1 MDTYFAPAER
11 ADEFTLLQEVELA
24 SENPIID
31 GLMNAVGGLVAIL
44 NEQRQIIALNET
56 LLKMLGIGEAS
67 DVLGLRP
74 GEAVGCIHAHD
85 LPGGC
90 GTSEYC
96 ATCGAAIAI
105 VTSLAQNKTTE
116 QTCALTVNRDGRPE
130 DIYLRVRA
138 TPITFES
145 KNLLLLFLQDITRQ
159 QQWANLEQTFY
170 HDISNLV
177 TALAG
182 TSELLTYDDWNDKKE
197 LNQTVYQLSQR
208 LLKEIE
214 IQKALTHAE
223 LAHYRPTLTRV
234 SVAQI
239 INELQNVYSNHP
251 VAENKY
257 LNLPPEIPNL
267 SFTTD
272 FYMLMHVLDN
282 MLKNAFESTPEGDE
296 VKLRVEPGKNKI
308 TFLVRNPQQIPT
320 DIAKRIF
327 QRNFSTKEGMGRGL
341 GTYSMKL
348 FGEQFLGGTVDF
360 TTSETGGTEFR
371 FCLYT

>member
-11 ADEFTLLQEVELA
+11 ADEFTLLQEIELA
-24 SENPIID
+24 SENPVID

-44 NEQRQIIALNET
+44 NEHRQIIALNET
-56 LLKMLGIGEAS
+56 LLKMLGVGEAS

-90 GTSEYC
+90 GTSEFC
-96 ATCGAAIAI
+96 STCGAAIAI

-116 QTCALTVNRDGRPE
+116 QTCALTVNREGQPE

-145 KNLLLLFLQDITRQ
+145 KNLLLLFLQDITQQ
-159 QQWANLEQTFY
+159 QQWAKLEQTFY
-170 HDISNLV
+170 HDISNLI

-182 TSELLTYDDWNDKKE
+182 TSELLAHEEWNNKTE
-197 LNQTVYQLSQR
+197 LTQTVYQLSQR
-208 LLKEIE
+208 LLKEVE
-214 IQKALTHAE
+214 IQKALAQVE
-223 LAHYRPTLTRV
+223 LANYQPTLTKI
-234 SVAQI
+234 SVAQT
-239 INELQNVYSNHP
+239 INELQIVYGNHP
-251 VAENKY
+251 VAKNKR
-257 LNLPPEIPNL
+257 LTLPSKIPNL
-267 SFTTD
+267 SLTTD
-272 FYMLMHVLDN
+272 FYMVMHVLDN
-282 MLKNAFESTPEGDE
+282 MLKNAFEATPEGDE
-296 VKLRVEPGKNKI
+296 VKLWVESGQNKI
-308 TFLVRNPQQIPT
+308 TFLVQNPQPIPA

-348 FGEQFLGGTVDF
+348 FGERFLGGTVDF
-360 TTSETGGTEFR
+360 STSPQGTIFR
-371 FCLYT
+371 FELLT